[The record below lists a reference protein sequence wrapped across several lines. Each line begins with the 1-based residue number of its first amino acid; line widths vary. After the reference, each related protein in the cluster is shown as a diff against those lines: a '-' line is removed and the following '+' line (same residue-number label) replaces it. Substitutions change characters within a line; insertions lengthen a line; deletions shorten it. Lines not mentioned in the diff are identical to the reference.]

1 MPRERLDNVFIS
13 SPDVKCPVILE
24 VTRMGETNSED
35 KAKYDFKKDMQEIT
49 KYRGRGT
56 ELISVY
62 IPENKQI
69 SEVMA
74 YLRSEQSQASN
85 IRSKT
90 TMKNVTSAIDS
101 VAARLKTYKSPPP
114 NGMVIFCGEVPRA
127 GDQTKMVQYV
137 INPPEPITAFLYRC
151 DSQFFTDPLD
161 VMLLDKKCYGLIT
174 IDRSEATL
182 GILSGSRIQVLKHFD
197 SLVPSK
203 HHQGG
208 QSSVRFERLIEIAAH
223 EFFTKVADNATEV
236 FLNRPE
242 LLGILV
248 GGPGA
253 TKDFFVKEE
262 YLHHE
267 LRKKVVS
274 PLVDTGYTDESGLR
288 ELVEN
293 AKDIIVDMQLTKE
306 KMYMQRLF
314 TEIRKADGGLS
325 CYGEDEVRTA
335 TDMGAVNV
343 LLLSEALHKRRVGLR
358 CASGHEHEI
367 TVDNSDDRFPCPECG
382 ASTTVV
388 KDEDL
393 IDDFFMRAESFNTR
407 VQIISPD
414 SEEGDMLIKAFG
426 GIAALLRYKVM

>member
-1 MPRERLDNVFIS
+1 
-13 SPDVKCPVILE
+13 
-24 VTRMGETNSED
+24 MGETNSED
-35 KAKYDFKKDMQEIT
+35 KARYDFKKDMQEIT
-49 KYRGRGT
+49 SYKGRGT

-62 IPENKQI
+62 IPGSKQI

-74 YLRSEQSQASN
+74 YLRNEQSQASN
-85 IRSKT
+85 IKSKT

-101 VAARLKTYKSPPP
+101 IAARLKTYKAPPE
-114 NGMVIFCGEVPRA
+114 NGVVIFCGEVPRA

-151 DSQFFTDPLD
+151 DSQFFTEPLQS
-161 VMLLDKKCYGLIT
+161 MLLDKKCYGLIT

-182 GILSGSRIQVLKHFD
+182 GLLSGSRIQVLKHFD

-223 EFFTKVADNATEV
+223 EFFKKVADNATEV

-267 LRKKVVS
+267 LRKKVIS

-293 AKDIIVDMQLTKE
+293 ARDIITDVQLTKE
-306 KMYMQRLF
+306 KVYMQRLF
-314 TEIRKADGGLS
+314 AEIRKTDGGLS
-325 CYGEDEVRTA
+325 CYGEEEVRNA
-335 TDMGAVNV
+335 TDMGAVDM
-343 LLLSEALHKRRVGLR
+343 LLLSEALNKKRITVQ
-358 CASGHEHEI
+358 CPSGHTHEL
-367 TVDNSDDRFPCPECG
+367 TVRDPDERVQCPECG
-382 ASTTVV
+382 ANATVTNV
-388 KDEDL
+388 EDL
-393 IDDFFMRAESFNTR
+393 IDDFFIRAEAFNTR

-414 SEEGDMLIKAFG
+414 SEEGDMLLKAFG
-426 GIAALLRYKVM
+426 GIAAILRYKVN

>member
-1 MPRERLDNVFIS
+1 M
-13 SPDVKCPVILE
+13 
-24 VTRMGETNSED
+24 D

-49 KYRGRGT
+49 GYRGRGT

-62 IPENKQI
+62 VPGSKQI
-69 SEVMA
+69 SDVMA
-74 YLRSEQSQASN
+74 YLRNEQSQASN
-85 IRSKT
+85 IKSKT

-101 VAARLKTYKSPPP
+101 IAARLTTYKAPPE
-114 NGMVIFCGEVPRA
+114 NGVVIFCGEVPRA

-151 DSQFFTDPLD
+151 DSQFFTEPLEA
-161 VMLLDKKCYGLIT
+161 MLLDKKCYGLIT
-174 IDRSEATL
+174 IDRSEATIGL
-182 GILSGSRIQVLKHFD
+182 LSGSRIQVLKHFD

-223 EFFTKVADNATEV
+223 EFFKKVADNANEV
-236 FLNRPE
+236 FLPKTDM
-242 LLGILV
+242 LGILI
-248 GGPGA
+248 GGPGG

-293 AKDIIVDMQLTKE
+293 AKDIIVDMQLTVE
-306 KMYMQRLF
+306 KQYMQRLF
-314 TEIRKADGGLS
+314 SEIRKADGGLS
-325 CYGEDEVRTA
+325 CYGEEEVRNA
-335 TDMGAVNV
+335 TDMGAADL
-343 LLLSEALHKRRVGLR
+343 LLLSESLSKKRVVVECPAGHTHELTVKNADEKIA
-358 CASGHEHEI
+358 CPTCGSNASVIKE
-367 TVDNSDDRFPCPECG
+367 
-382 ASTTVV
+382 
-388 KDEDL
+388 EDL
-393 IDDFFMRAESFNTR
+393 IDDFFLRADAFNTR

-414 SEEGDMLIKAFG
+414 SEEGDMLLKAFG
-426 GIAALLRYKVM
+426 GIAAILRYKVN

>member
-1 MPRERLDNVFIS
+1 
-13 SPDVKCPVILE
+13 
-24 VTRMGETNSED
+24 MGETNSED
-35 KAKYDFKKDMQEIT
+35 KARYDFKKDMHEIT
-49 KYRGRGT
+49 NYKGRGT

-62 IPENKQI
+62 VPGSKQI
-69 SEVMA
+69 SDVMA
-74 YLRSEQSQASN
+74 YLRNEQSQASN
-85 IRSKT
+85 IKSKT

-101 VAARLKTYKSPPP
+101 IAARLKTYKAPPE
-114 NGMVIFCGEVPRA
+114 NGVVIFCGEVPRA

-151 DSQFFTDPLD
+151 DSQFFTEPLQS
-161 VMLLDKKCYGLIT
+161 MLLDKKCYGLIT

-182 GILSGSRIQVLKHFD
+182 GLLSGSRIQVLKHFD

-223 EFFTKVADNATEV
+223 EFFKKVADNATEV

-267 LRKKVVS
+267 LRKKVIS

-293 AKDIIVDMQLTKE
+293 VRDIITDVQLTKE
-306 KMYMQRLF
+306 KVYMQRLF
-314 TEIRKADGGLS
+314 AEIRKTDGGLS
-325 CYGEDEVRTA
+325 CYGEDEVRNA
-335 TDMGAVNV
+335 TDMGAVDM
-343 LLLSEALHKRRVGLR
+343 LLLSEALNKKRITVQ
-358 CASGHEHEI
+358 CPSGHTHEL
-367 TVDNSDDRFPCPECG
+367 TVKDPDDRVQCPECG
-382 ASTTVV
+382 ANASVI
-388 KDEDL
+388 KEEDL
-393 IDDFFMRAESFNTR
+393 IDDFFIRAEAFNTR

-414 SEEGDMLIKAFG
+414 SEEGDMLLKAFG
-426 GIAALLRYKVM
+426 GIAAILRYKVN

>member
-1 MPRERLDNVFIS
+1 
-13 SPDVKCPVILE
+13 
-24 VTRMGETNSED
+24 MGETNSED
-35 KAKYDFKKDMQEIT
+35 KARYDFKKDMHEIT
-49 KYRGRGT
+49 NYKGRGT

-62 IPENKQI
+62 VPGSKQI
-69 SEVMA
+69 SDVMA
-74 YLRSEQSQASN
+74 YLRNEQSQASN
-85 IRSKT
+85 IKSKT

-101 VAARLKTYKSPPP
+101 IAARLKTYKAPPE
-114 NGMVIFCGEVPRA
+114 NGVVIFCGEVPRA

-151 DSQFFTDPLD
+151 DSQFFTEPLQS
-161 VMLLDKKCYGLIT
+161 MLLDKKCYGLIT

-182 GILSGSRIQVLKHFD
+182 GLLSGSRIQVLKHFD

-223 EFFTKVADNATEV
+223 EFFKKVADNATEV

-267 LRKKVVS
+267 LRKKVIS

-293 AKDIIVDMQLTKE
+293 ARDIITDVQLTKE
-306 KMYMQRLF
+306 KVYMQRLF
-314 TEIRKADGGLS
+314 AEIRKTDGGLS
-325 CYGEDEVRTA
+325 CYGEDEVRNA
-335 TDMGAVNV
+335 TDMGAVDM
-343 LLLSEALHKRRVGLR
+343 LLLSEALNKKRITVQ
-358 CASGHEHEI
+358 CPSGHTHEL
-367 TVDNSDDRFPCPECG
+367 TVKDPDDRVQCSECG
-382 ASTTVV
+382 ANASVI
-388 KDEDL
+388 KEEDL
-393 IDDFFMRAESFNTR
+393 IDDFFIRAEAFNTR

-414 SEEGDMLIKAFG
+414 SEEGDMLLKAFG
-426 GIAALLRYKVM
+426 GIAAILRYKVN

>member
-1 MPRERLDNVFIS
+1 
-13 SPDVKCPVILE
+13 
-24 VTRMGETNSED
+24 MGETNSED
-35 KAKYDFKKDMQEIT
+35 KARYDFKKDMHEIT
-49 KYRGRGT
+49 NYKGRGT

-62 IPENKQI
+62 VPGSKQI
-69 SEVMA
+69 SDVMA
-74 YLRSEQSQASN
+74 YLRNEQSQASN
-85 IRSKT
+85 IKSKT

-101 VAARLKTYKSPPP
+101 IAARLKTYKAPPE
-114 NGMVIFCGEVPRA
+114 NGVVIFCGEVPRA

-151 DSQFFTDPLD
+151 DSQFFTEPLQS
-161 VMLLDKKCYGLIT
+161 MLLDKKCYGLIT

-182 GILSGSRIQVLKHFD
+182 GLLSGSRIQVLKHFD

-223 EFFTKVADNATEV
+223 EFFKKVADNATEV

-267 LRKKVVS
+267 LRKKVIS

-293 AKDIIVDMQLTKE
+293 ARDIITDVQLTKE
-306 KMYMQRLF
+306 KVYMQRLF
-314 TEIRKADGGLS
+314 AEIRKTDGGLS
-325 CYGEDEVRTA
+325 CYGEDEVRNA
-335 TDMGAVNV
+335 TDMGAVDM
-343 LLLSEALHKRRVGLR
+343 LLLSEALNKKRITVQ
-358 CASGHEHEI
+358 CPSGHTHEL
-367 TVDNSDDRFPCPECG
+367 TVRDPDERVQCPECG
-382 ASTTVV
+382 ANASVI
-388 KDEDL
+388 KEEDL
-393 IDDFFMRAESFNTR
+393 IDDFFIRAEAFNTR

-414 SEEGDMLIKAFG
+414 SEEGVMLLKAFG
-426 GIAALLRYKVM
+426 GIAAILRYKVN

>member
-1 MPRERLDNVFIS
+1 
-13 SPDVKCPVILE
+13 
-24 VTRMGETNSED
+24 MGETNSED
-35 KAKYDFKKDMQEIT
+35 KARYDFKKDMQEIT
-49 KYRGRGT
+49 SYRGRGT

-62 IPENKQI
+62 VPGSKQI
-69 SEVMA
+69 SDVMA
-74 YLRSEQSQASN
+74 YLRNEQSQASN
-85 IRSKT
+85 IKSKT

-101 VAARLKTYKSPPP
+101 IAARLKTYKAPPE
-114 NGMVIFCGEVPRA
+114 NGVVIFCGEVPRA

-151 DSQFFTDPLD
+151 DSQFFTEPLQS
-161 VMLLDKKCYGLIT
+161 MLLDKKCYGLIT

-182 GILSGSRIQVLKHFD
+182 GLLSGSRIQVLKHFD

-208 QSSVRFERLIEIAAH
+208 ESSVRFERLIEIAAH
-223 EFFTKVADNATEV
+223 EFFKKVADNATEV

-267 LRKKVVS
+267 LRKKVIS

-293 AKDIIVDMQLTKE
+293 ARDIITDVQLTKE
-306 KMYMQRLF
+306 KVYMQRLF
-314 TEIRKADGGLS
+314 AEIRKTDGGLS
-325 CYGEDEVRTA
+325 CYGEDEVRNA
-335 TDMGAVNV
+335 TDMGAVDM
-343 LLLSEALHKRRVGLR
+343 LLLSEALNKKRITVQ
-358 CASGHEHEI
+358 CPSGHTHEL
-367 TVDNSDDRFPCPECG
+367 TVRDPDERVQCPECG
-382 ASTTVV
+382 ANASVI
-388 KDEDL
+388 KEEDL
-393 IDDFFMRAESFNTR
+393 IDDFFLRADAFNTR

-414 SEEGDMLIKAFG
+414 SEEGDMLMKAFG
-426 GIAALLRYKVM
+426 GIAAILRYKVN

>member
-1 MPRERLDNVFIS
+1 
-13 SPDVKCPVILE
+13 
-24 VTRMGETNSED
+24 MGETNSED
-35 KAKYDFKKDMQEIT
+35 KARYDFKKDMHEIT
-49 KYRGRGT
+49 NYKGRGT

-62 IPENKQI
+62 VPGSKQI
-69 SEVMA
+69 SDVMA
-74 YLRSEQSQASN
+74 YLRNEQSQASN
-85 IRSKT
+85 IKSKT

-101 VAARLKTYKSPPP
+101 IAARLKTYKAPPE
-114 NGMVIFCGEVPRA
+114 NGVVIFCGEVPRA

-151 DSQFFTDPLD
+151 DSQFFTDPLQS
-161 VMLLDKKCYGLIT
+161 MLLDKKCYGLIT

-182 GILSGSRIQVLKHFD
+182 GLLSGSRIQVLKHFD

-223 EFFTKVADNATEV
+223 EFFKKVADNATEV

-267 LRKKVVS
+267 LRKKVIS

-293 AKDIIVDMQLTKE
+293 ARDIITDVQLTKE
-306 KMYMQRLF
+306 KVYMQRLF
-314 TEIRKADGGLS
+314 AEIRKTDGGLS
-325 CYGEDEVRTA
+325 CYGEDEVRNA
-335 TDMGAVNV
+335 TDMGAVDM
-343 LLLSEALHKRRVGLR
+343 LLLSEALNKKRITVQ
-358 CASGHEHEI
+358 CPSGHTHEL
-367 TVDNSDDRFPCPECG
+367 TVKDPDDRVQCPECG
-382 ASTTVV
+382 ANATVI
-388 KDEDL
+388 KEEDL
-393 IDDFFMRAESFNTR
+393 IDDFFIRAEAFNTR

-414 SEEGDMLIKAFG
+414 SEEGDMLLKAFG
-426 GIAALLRYKVM
+426 GIAAILRYKVN

>member
-1 MPRERLDNVFIS
+1 
-13 SPDVKCPVILE
+13 
-24 VTRMGETNSED
+24 MGETNSED
-35 KAKYDFKKDMQEIT
+35 KARYDFKKDMQEIT
-49 KYRGRGT
+49 SYKGRGT

-62 IPENKQI
+62 VPGSRQI

-74 YLRSEQSQASN
+74 YLRNEQSQASN
-85 IRSKT
+85 IKSKT
-90 TMKNVTSAIDS
+90 TMKNVMGAIDS
-101 VAARLKTYKSPPP
+101 IAARLKTYKAPPE
-114 NGMVIFCGEVPRA
+114 NGVVIFCGEVPRA

-151 DSQFFTDPLD
+151 DSQFFTEPLQS
-161 VMLLDKKCYGLIT
+161 MLLDKKCYGLIT

-182 GILSGSRIQVLKHFD
+182 GLLSGSRIQVLKHFD

-223 EFFTKVADNATEV
+223 EFFKKVADNATEV

-242 LLGILV
+242 LIGILV

-267 LRKKVVS
+267 LRKKVIS

-293 AKDIIVDMQLTKE
+293 AKDIITDVQLTKE
-306 KMYMQRLF
+306 KEFMQRLF
-314 TEIRKADGGLS
+314 AEIRKTDGGLS
-325 CYGEDEVRTA
+325 CYGEEEVRNA
-335 TDMGAVNV
+335 TDMGAVDM
-343 LLLSEALHKRRVGLR
+343 LLLSEALSKKR
-358 CASGHEHEI
+358 I
-367 TVDNSDDRFPCPECG
+367 TVQCPAGHTHELTVRDPDEKVACPECG
-382 ASTTVV
+382 GNANVIRE
-388 KDEDL
+388 EDL
-393 IDDFFMRAESFNTR
+393 IDDFFLRAEAFNTR

-414 SEEGDMLIKAFG
+414 SEEGDMLLKAFG
-426 GIAALLRYKVM
+426 GIAAILRYKVN

>member
-1 MPRERLDNVFIS
+1 
-13 SPDVKCPVILE
+13 
-24 VTRMGETNSED
+24 MGETNSED
-35 KAKYDFKKDMQEIT
+35 KARYDFKKDMQEIT
-49 KYRGRGT
+49 NYRGRGT

-62 IPENKQI
+62 VPATKQI
-69 SEVMA
+69 SDVMA
-74 YLRSEQSQASN
+74 YLRNEQSQASN
-85 IRSKT
+85 IKSKT

-101 VAARLKTYKSPPP
+101 IAARLKTYKAPSE
-114 NGMVIFCGEVPRA
+114 NGVVIFCGEVPRA

-151 DSQFFTDPLD
+151 DSTFFTDPLQS
-161 VMLLDKKCYGLIT
+161 MLLDKKCYGLIT

-182 GILSGSRIQVLKHFD
+182 GLLSGSRIQVLKHFD

-223 EFFTKVADNATEV
+223 EFFKKVADNATEV
-236 FLNRPE
+236 FLDRPE

-267 LRKKVVS
+267 LRKKVCS

-293 AKDIIVDMQLTKE
+293 AKGIITDMQLTKE
-306 KMYMQRLF
+306 KEYMQRLF
-314 TEIRKADGGLS
+314 AEIRKTDGGLS
-325 CYGEDEVRTA
+325 CYGEEEVRQA
-335 TDMGAVNV
+335 VDMGAVDT
-343 LLLSEALHKRRVGLR
+343 LLISESLSKRRVTVQ
-358 CASGHEHEI
+358 CAAGHTHEL
-367 TVDNSDDRFPCPECG
+367 TVKDADERIPCPECG
-382 ASTTVV
+382 GSTTVV

-393 IDDFFMRAESFNTR
+393 IDDFFMRADAFNTR

-414 SEEGDMLIKAFG
+414 SEEGDMLLKAFG
-426 GIAALLRYKVM
+426 GIAAILRYKVN

>member
-1 MPRERLDNVFIS
+1 
-13 SPDVKCPVILE
+13 
-24 VTRMGETNSED
+24 MGETNSMD

-49 KYRGRGT
+49 GYRGRGT

-62 IPENKQI
+62 VPGSKQI
-69 SEVMA
+69 SDVMA
-74 YLRSEQSQASN
+74 YLRNEQSQASN
-85 IRSKT
+85 IKSKT

-101 VAARLKTYKSPPP
+101 IAARLKTYKAPPE
-114 NGMVIFCGEVPRA
+114 NGVVIFCGEVPRA

-151 DSQFFTDPLD
+151 DSQFFTEPLEA
-161 VMLLDKKCYGLIT
+161 MLLDKKCYGLIT
-174 IDRSEATL
+174 IDRSEATIGL
-182 GILSGSRIQVLKHFD
+182 LSGSRIQVLKHFD

-223 EFFTKVADNATEV
+223 EFFKKVADNANEV
-236 FLNRPE
+236 FLPKTDM
-242 LLGILV
+242 LGILI
-248 GGPGA
+248 GGPGG

-293 AKDIIVDMQLTKE
+293 AKDIIVDMQLTVE
-306 KMYMQRLF
+306 KQYMQRLF
-314 TEIRKADGGLS
+314 SEIRKADGGLS
-325 CYGEDEVRTA
+325 CYGEEEVRNA
-335 TDMGAVNV
+335 TDMGAADL
-343 LLLSEALHKRRVGLR
+343 LLLSESLSKKRVVVECPAGHTHELTVKNADERIACPTCGSN
-358 CASGHEHEI
+358 ASVIKE
-367 TVDNSDDRFPCPECG
+367 
-382 ASTTVV
+382 
-388 KDEDL
+388 EDL
-393 IDDFFMRAESFNTR
+393 IDDFFLRADAFNTR

-414 SEEGDMLIKAFG
+414 SEEGDMLLKAFG
-426 GIAALLRYKVM
+426 GIAAILRYKVN